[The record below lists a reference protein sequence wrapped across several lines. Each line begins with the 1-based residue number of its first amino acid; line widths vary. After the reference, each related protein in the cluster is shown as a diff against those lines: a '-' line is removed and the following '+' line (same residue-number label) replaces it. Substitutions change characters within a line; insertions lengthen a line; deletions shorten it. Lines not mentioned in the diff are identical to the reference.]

1 MSIQCECDAF
11 SHCASNAL
19 HDHAQYKYTAP
30 CNYASSAL
38 HSLLPKTSRKT
49 LQIRVSRIVRIIVIT
64 FTIRSGRMRILV
76 RRRRRI
82 RIITNHHKNN
92 HKNQNQHHTKKHKKN
107 SSNSNNTSEN
117 NRKQKNSK
125 RTTQNDHN
133 NANKYKNKTKQNNNK
148 TLP

>member
-11 SHCASNAL
+11 SHCAINAL

-38 HSLLPKTSRKT
+38 HSLLPETSRKT
-49 LQIRVSRIVRIIVIT
+49 LQIRVSTIVRIIVIT
-64 FTIRSGRMRILV
+64 LTIRSGRMRILV

-82 RIITNHHKNN
+82 RRRTNNHKNN
-92 HKNQNQHHTKKHKKN
+92 HKNQKQHHTKKHKKN
-107 SSNSNNTSEN
+107 SSNSKNTSEN
-117 NRKQKNSK
+117 NSKQKNSK
-125 RTTQNDHN
+125 RTTQNDHK
-133 NANKYKNKTKQNNNK
+133 NANKYTKKTKQNNKN

>member
-38 HSLLPKTSRKT
+38 HSLLPETSRKT
-49 LQIRVSRIVRIIVIT
+49 LQIRVSTIVRIIVT
-64 FTIRSGRMRILV
+64 TLTIRSGRMIIVV

-82 RIITNHHKNN
+82 RLITNNHKNN

-117 NRKQKNSK
+117 KSKQNNSK
-125 RTTQNDHN
+125 RTTQNDHK
-133 NANKYKNKTKQNNNK
+133 NAHKCEQKTKQKNKK